1 LPGMH
6 ERAKLVGGKL
16 AVWSKLHSGTEIE
29 LSIPASSAYASSRI
43 RRGPWFSRKER
54 RQSRERLFRLNS
66 SHFGCQQQDLGRS
79 ICSEGSALQVVRCPG
94 GTKRKDSSCGSR

>member
-1 LPGMH
+1 MTSTNCKCEIRDDGRGINEQVLTDHGSTGHWGLRGMH

-43 RRGPWFSRKER
+43 RRGPWFSRK
-54 RQSRERLFRLNS
+54 
-66 SHFGCQQQDLGRS
+66 
-79 ICSEGSALQVVRCPG
+79 
-94 GTKRKDSSCGSR
+94 GTATES